1 MSCRLASRDNSLQ
14 AKDVRTLEQRQKLL
28 AEGLAQVNFGR
39 VRLSPQFHKITH
51 SELRAMI
58 RQLGLPT
65 WFITLS
71 ANDIYWPHF
80 RKALLHVKYGRA
92 PTDAELQAITA
103 EEASEL
109 VRDDPV
115 TSAREWDYLCRSF
128 VDKLLKK
135 CTDLVGG
142 VSDSYDVYESQKR
155 GTFHSHGLY
164 WVDGAPVYTPD
175 TEEAYLN
182 WMDKYVSC
190 R

>member
-1 MSCRLASRDNSLQ
+1 MFA
-14 AKDVRTLEQRQKLL
+14 
-28 AEGLAQVNFGR
+28 
-39 VRLSPQFHKITH
+39 
-51 SELRAMI
+51 
-58 RQLGLPT
+58 
-65 WFITLS
+65 
-71 ANDIYWPHF
+71 
-80 RKALLHVKYGRA
+80 ALVSNL
-92 PTDAELQAITA
+92 AELQAITA